1 MQLISFDSPIKC
13 SCKKRPS
20 VHIKSPYVADIIT
33 SNEDD
38 ALAHCPS
45 LGLGGLITGGS
56 QMLATH
62 SNKGSKTDYV
72 IQAVKDGEVWVGNV
86 PLHANRIVKKLLGT
100 DLLLQGVKHVIPE
113 FKHGDS
119 RLDFFITMQDDT
131 DVFCEVK
138 SVHINDGTTA
148 VFPVGYKKPGQSTVS
163 ERANKHVT
171 ELTSVANEGFAA
183 LLVFVILRGD
193 CNAFQPNWKQDA
205 MFSNLLKTAQSAG
218 VIVKIVYTDVNEAG
232 IFLKNVETLGRLVAP
247 LK

>member
-113 FKHGDS
+113 FIM
-119 RLDFFITMQDDT
+119 RL
-131 DVFCEVK
+131 
-138 SVHINDGTTA
+138 N
-148 VFPVGYKKPGQSTVS
+148 
-163 ERANKHVT
+163 N
-171 ELTSVANEGFAA
+171 SVASLRSLASGFS
-183 LLVFVILRGD
+183 FRMWIFR
-193 CNAFQPNWKQDA
+193 FETFF
-205 MFSNLLKTAQSAG
+205 M
-218 VIVKIVYTDVNEAG
+218 IVMY
-232 IFLKNVETLGRLVAP
+232 
-247 LK
+247 